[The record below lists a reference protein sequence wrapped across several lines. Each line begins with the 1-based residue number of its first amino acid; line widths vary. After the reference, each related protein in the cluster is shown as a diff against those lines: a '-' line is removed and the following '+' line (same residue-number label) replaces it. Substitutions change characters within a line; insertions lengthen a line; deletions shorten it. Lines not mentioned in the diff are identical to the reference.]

1 MCGAGRANWRL
12 WLLGSLVT
20 RLPGVMLS
28 FSWSTCFLPFSYP
41 SHPCFYSSTFSF
53 VPLWLSFLCKSFC
66 SHFPLPFPGRL
77 RSPGL
82 MTVFSL
88 SPQSALFSQL
98 VQRFSLSIQSAEY
111 TFHQACWPFPQRCYL
126 GIQVPG
132 CGPREKS
139 VDLGLNAGSSSGKS
153 LASSK
158 VPQHWD
164 IPSQGCTVFW
174 FVFLVLST
182 LSQAPLCV
190 GPSS

>member
-1 MCGAGRANWRL
+1 M
-12 WLLGSLVT
+12 
-20 RLPGVMLS
+20 
-28 FSWSTCFLPFSYP
+28 
-41 SHPCFYSSTFSF
+41 
-53 VPLWLSFLCKSFC
+53 
-66 SHFPLPFPGRL
+66 
-77 RSPGL
+77 
-82 MTVFSL
+82 FSL
-88 SPQSALFSQL
+88 SPQSVLFSQL

-111 TFHQACWPFPQRCYL
+111 TLHQACWPFPQRCYL

-158 VPQHWD
+158 APQHWD

-182 LSQAPLCV
+182 LSQAPLCRTNFLIMHFLPSVSLHCLLGSSCLQFSNFSGNEQQQRV
-190 GPSS
+190 GI